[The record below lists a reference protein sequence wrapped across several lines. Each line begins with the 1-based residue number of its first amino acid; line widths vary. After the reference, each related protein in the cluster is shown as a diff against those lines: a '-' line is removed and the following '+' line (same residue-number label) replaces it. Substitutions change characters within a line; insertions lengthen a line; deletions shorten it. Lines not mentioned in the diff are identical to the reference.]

1 MALAKDPICSL
12 QSSEPYK
19 FDDRVDLEK
28 PGVIVK
34 NFPMTSSSSFSSP
47 GSGDSDGFM
56 FQPPEEVH
64 SLINFK
70 GSVYD
75 GYVHGTTYGSLL
87 SFEQNEKAL
96 QSTYLNANG
105 HKEDYSMREGSLNQN
120 YEWNPMNTKS
130 GVDPRSV
137 GDFSCFETASNFSSI
152 TKENNGDWLYSEV
165 AVVADSITELRSPD
179 SAGVKRP
186 NTGDGNQALKKQC
199 SKEAKKAKTKSGPS
213 KDPQSIAAKN
223 RRERISERL
232 KILQELVPNGSKVD
246 LVTMLEKA
254 ISYVKFLQ
262 LQVKVL
268 ATDEFWPVE
277 GGKAP
282 DISQVREAIDAILSS
297 QKDRNS
303 CSK

>member
-1 MALAKDPICSL
+1 M
-12 QSSEPYK
+12 
-19 FDDRVDLEK
+19 
-28 PGVIVK
+28 
-34 NFPMTSSSSFSSP
+34 NSSSSFSSP
-47 GSGDSDGFM
+47 GSVDFDSFM
-56 FQPPEEVH
+56 FQPPGEVH

-70 GSVYD
+70 GSVCD
-75 GYVHGTTYGSLL
+75 GFVNGTNYGSLL

-96 QSTYLNANG
+96 QSTYSKASG
-105 HKEDYSMREGSLNQN
+105 HKEDYSMWEGGLNQN
-120 YEWNPMNTKS
+120 YEWSPMNTKT
-130 GVDPRSV
+130 GVNPRSV
-137 GDFSCFETASNFSSI
+137 EDFGCFETASNFSSI

-165 AVVADSITELRSPD
+165 AVVADSFTELRSPNA
-179 SAGVKRP
+179 AGVKRP
-186 NTGDGNQALKKQC
+186 NTGDSNQALKKQC
-199 SKEAKKAKTKSGPS
+199 SNEAKKAKTKSGPS
-213 KDPQSIAAKN
+213 KDPQSIAARN

-268 ATDEFWPVE
+268 ATDEFWPVQ

-282 DISQVREAIDAILSS
+282 DTSQVREAIDAILSS

-303 CSK
+303 SSM